1 MKKLFAIAL
10 MGFALASC
18 TPKENKQQT
27 AGEEPDTTATA
38 AVIAEGAEAP
48 DFTLP
53 DPEGKPLSLSDLRGK
68 YVVLDFWGTW
78 CKWCVK
84 GIPDMKAYYDKY
96 EDMFEILSIDVGD
109 SEATWLEAID
119 SYDMDW
125 LHVITDEESAE
136 SLSELYSIEGFPT
149 KIIVDPEGKIV
160 NITVGED
167 PAFYKFI
174 DDLFTNY
181 PVQPNKITTTKF
193 RATT

>member
-1 MKKLFAIAL
+1 M
-10 MGFALASC
+10 
-18 TPKENKQQT
+18 
-27 AGEEPDTTATA
+27 
-38 AVIAEGAEAP
+38 
-48 DFTLP
+48 
-53 DPEGKPLSLSDLRGK
+53 
-68 YVVLDFWGTW
+68 LDFWGTW

-174 DDLFTNY
+174 DDLFTN
-181 PVQPNKITTTKF
+181 
-193 RATT
+193 

>member
-53 DPEGKPLSLSDLRGK
+53 DPEGNPLSLSDLRGK

-149 KIIVDPEGKIV
+149 KII
-160 NITVGED
+160 
-167 PAFYKFI
+167 AFYKFI
-174 DDLFTNY
+174 DDLFTN
-181 PVQPNKITTTKF
+181 
-193 RATT
+193 

>member
-38 AVIAEGAEAP
+38 TAAIIAEGAEAP

-174 DDLFTNY
+174 DDLFTN
-181 PVQPNKITTTKF
+181 
-193 RATT
+193 